1 MSLLPGSQLRQ
12 MRARALTCFDNI
24 DMRNNDHSVLAWKH
38 FAWGLQ
44 EEGLALFDLK
54 AEPAGALFSDRIFR
68 FAMPRRGEPMPE
80 HALSPG
86 DIILLSLSRPG
97 DAI

>member
-1 MSLLPGSQLRQ
+1 
-12 MRARALTCFDNI
+12 MRCDEEESALT
-24 DMRNNDHSVLAWKH
+24 
-38 FAWGLQ
+38 FAPMTSFLSLGNFALGMQ

-68 FAMPRRGEPMPE
+68 FAMPRRGDPMPE

-97 DAI
+97 ETL